1 MEAAVSVNSYPE
13 DAFVF
18 VVGSIDVERDYSQED
33 ALEAVVVGVSH
44 PQDASEVVVVE
55 DTDSEDAYLS
65 AAASRSV

>member
-1 MEAAVSVNSYPE
+1 M
-13 DAFVF
+13 F

-55 DTDSEDAYLS
+55 DTNSEDSYLS